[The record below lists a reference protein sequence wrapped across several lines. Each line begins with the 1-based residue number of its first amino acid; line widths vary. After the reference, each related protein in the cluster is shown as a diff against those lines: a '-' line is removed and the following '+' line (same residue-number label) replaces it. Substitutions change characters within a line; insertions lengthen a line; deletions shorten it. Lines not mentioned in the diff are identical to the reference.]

1 MDCPNS
7 ERNTSAC
14 PCDYNHCPRK
24 GACCECVAYHR
35 KDKQLPACLR
45 EQE

>member
-7 ERNTSAC
+7 ERNTSEC
-14 PCDYNHCPRK
+14 PCDYKHCPRK
-24 GACCECVAYHR
+24 GTCCECIAYHR